1 MIIYIKSIGYYGI
14 SMSSTNFGGNIFVSF
29 ILACLVEIPSYIY
42 NILVMDHWGR
52 KPIFVS
58 SLLLTGIATIPAAF
72 LSDGAGK
79 TVMALI
85 GKVKLERVSK
95 NLRLI
100 NGHFPTLSSHFL
112 AKYKNG

>member
-1 MIIYIKSIGYYGI
+1 
-14 SMSSTNFGGNIFVSF
+14 
-29 ILACLVEIPSYIY
+29 
-42 NILVMDHWGR
+42 MDHWGR

-85 GKVKLERVSK
+85 GKLKVLLFFK
-95 NLRLI
+95 NDFI
-100 NGHFPTLSSHFL
+100 SI
-112 AKYKNG
+112 

>member
-1 MIIYIKSIGYYGI
+1 
-14 SMSSTNFGGNIFVSF
+14 
-29 ILACLVEIPSYIY
+29 
-42 NILVMDHWGR
+42 MDHWGR

-85 GKVKLERVSK
+85 GKLKVEGVSQ

-100 NGHFPTLSSHFL
+100 NGRFPTLSSHFL
-112 AKYKNG
+112 AKYKSG

>member
-1 MIIYIKSIGYYGI
+1 
-14 SMSSTNFGGNIFVSF
+14 MSSTNFGGNIFVSF

-72 LSDGAGK
+72 LSDGTGK

-85 GKVKLERVSK
+85 GKFRVESTYFYFL
-95 NLRLI
+95 NLISYLFSTKI
-100 NGHFPTLSSHFL
+100 N
-112 AKYKNG
+112 K